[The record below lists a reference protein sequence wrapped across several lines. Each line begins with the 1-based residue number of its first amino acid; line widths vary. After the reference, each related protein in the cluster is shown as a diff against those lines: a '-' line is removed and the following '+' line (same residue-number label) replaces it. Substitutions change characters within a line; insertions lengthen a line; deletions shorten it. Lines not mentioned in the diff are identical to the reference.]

1 MDPLTAI
8 AAFNASYAVVKTAAS
23 NASELGKLFA
33 SLGKM
38 QEAKNVVESAARN
51 NPEKSDLE
59 LYAAKVEV
67 DQKWEEVR
75 QLLIYSGHWDAYLK
89 FVADRKRQREEQE
102 KQDIIRRVKKR
113 QAFKETLTIFGLIIL
128 AIVTI
133 SVFIVILIKMKPV

>member
-102 KQDIIRRVKKR
+102 KQDMIRRVKKR
-113 QAFKETLTIFGLIIL
+113 KAFKETLTIFGLIIL

-133 SVFIVILIKMKPV
+133 LVFILMIVKLKPV